1 MKKSLLA
8 VAALGAFAS
17 AAQAQSSVTVYG
29 IMDIGYVGA
38 NSRVA
43 GGAVGNNLVTKGTQ
57 NSILSGAES
66 TSRLGF
72 KGTEDLGG
80 GSSAFFTIELG
91 LNPAESTSGFKNSA
105 TTENRQSFVGLKKNG
120 IGQFALG
127 TQYTLVHQSV
137 ALTDAGGTNNILGDM
152 IYTSGTGST
161 ANAADPNF
169 AVNNGF
175 ALGNSYTIRS
185 QNTLTLDT
193 DTFAGFKGHG
203 LVIMN
208 NANASQ
214 TTLPGNLGYTGGTN
228 NQNGWGLGVDYTWN
242 KLFVTAALQQL
253 SAKNSYSIPAS
264 LATATSANAATIQS
278 ALNVNNFGAGQAS
291 SLGNNVKDNQY
302 YVGATYDFG
311 ILKAYAQYVSRKITA
326 QQDSSFYGKRTG
338 QQIGVRSFITP
349 TIEAW
354 AQGGL
359 GKTQA
364 FPGITTVNGNVGYT
378 NNGGANLTSWQIG
391 SNYWLSKRTNLYAI
405 YGQVGTSNVTI
416 VGNTNPS
423 SFNASNYA
431 IGLRHTF

>member
-29 IMDIGYVGA
+29 IMDIGYVGG
-38 NSRVA
+38 NTRVA
-43 GGAVGNNLVTKGTQ
+43 AGSAGSNLVTKGTG
-57 NSILSGAES
+57 NTFAGGAES
-66 TSRLGF
+66 TNRIGF

-80 GSSAFFTIELG
+80 GSSAFFTVELG
-91 LNPAESTSGFKNSA
+91 LDPSSSTSGFKNSA

-137 ALTDAGGTNNILGDM
+137 ALTDAGNTNNILGDM
-152 IYTSGTGST
+152 IYTSQTGAGTV
-161 ANAADPNF
+161 ADNNF
-169 AVNNGF
+169 TGVNGF
-175 ALGNSYTIRS
+175 GAGNSYTIRS
-185 QNTLTLDT
+185 QNALTLDT

-203 LVIMN
+203 IVIMN
-208 NANASQ
+208 NANTSQ
-214 TTLPGNLGYTGGTN
+214 TTLANGTGYTGGTN

-253 SAKNSYSIPAS
+253 SAKQAYNAS
-264 LATATSANAATIQS
+264 SLVGVTSANAATIQTATNIS
-278 ALNVNNFGAGQAS
+278 IFGAGQAS
-291 SLGNNVKDNQY
+291 SLGTNVKDNQY
-302 YVGATYDFG
+302 YVAATYDFG
-311 ILKAYAQYVSRKITA
+311 ILKAYAQYINRKVTA
-326 QQDSSFYGKRTG
+326 QQDSGFYAKRTG
-338 QQIGVRSFITP
+338 EQIGVRSFITP

-364 FPGITTVNGNVGYT
+364 FPGITTVNGTTGYT